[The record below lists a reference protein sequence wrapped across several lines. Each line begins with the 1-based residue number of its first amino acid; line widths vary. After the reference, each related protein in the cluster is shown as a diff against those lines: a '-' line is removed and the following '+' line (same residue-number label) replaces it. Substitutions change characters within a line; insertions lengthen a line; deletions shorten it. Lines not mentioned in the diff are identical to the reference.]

1 MHVGGLVAQRG
12 TRGPTND
19 AGAVEEAAPEM
30 SLPGGRSHSPSEAA
44 EEEVAG
50 IGIDDDKEEEEEEEE
65 GALTR

>member
-1 MHVGGLVAQRG
+1 MRVGGLVAQRG

-19 AGAVEEAAPEM
+19 AGAVGKAAPEM

-50 IGIDDDKEEEEEEEE
+50 IRIDDDDDKEEEEA
-65 GALTR
+65 GAFTR